1 MQHAILFLEGVVTF
15 ISPCHLP
22 MLPVFLIYFAGGKN
36 ENSTGPG
43 NEKTEKKS
51 KTIVNI
57 LGFILGFTLV
67 FITLGAFSG
76 FFGGLL
82 IRYETAVNI
91 VTGAVVVV
99 FGLNFLGL
107 FNIFHTRHD
116 HGNKKKRREIKGFFS
131 AAIFGIVFSVSWTP
145 CAGAF
150 LGSALM
156 MSSRQGSVLT
166 GVTLLF
172 CFSLGLGLPY
182 LLSALLIDQLKSAF
196 AFVKKNYAVINKI
209 CGFFLII
216 VGVLMAFGVM
226 EALMPL

>member
-22 MLPVFLIYFAGGKN
+22 MFPVFLIYFAGGKVN
-36 ENSTGPG
+36 EDATGPG
-43 NEKTEKKS
+43 EAEKKS

-76 FFGGLL
+76 FFGSLL
-82 IRYETAVNI
+82 IRWETAVNV
-91 VTGAVVVV
+91 VTGAAVVV

-107 FNIFHTRHD
+107 FNIFTRHD
-116 HGNKKKRREIKGFFS
+116 YGEKKKRREIKGFFS
-131 AAIFGIVFSVSWTP
+131 AVIFGIIFSLSWTP

-156 MSSRQGSVLT
+156 MSSRQGSAFT

-226 EALMPL
+226 EALMPI